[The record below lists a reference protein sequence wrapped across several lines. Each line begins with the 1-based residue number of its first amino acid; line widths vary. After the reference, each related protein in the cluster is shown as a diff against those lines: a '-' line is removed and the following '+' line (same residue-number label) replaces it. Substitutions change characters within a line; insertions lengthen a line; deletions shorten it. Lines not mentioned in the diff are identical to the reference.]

1 MIAQEN
7 VYRWSHE
14 IRACIHS
21 HTYIFIYIY
30 IYVDITVHIQNQAW
44 PLNWRYSQVGGPSF
58 PESFDEHEA
67 GAPEAQEM
75 QRVLDISSF
84 LES

>member
-1 MIAQEN
+1 M
-7 VYRWSHE
+7 HTL
-14 IRACIHS
+14 
-21 HTYIFIYIY
+21 TYIYIHIHIYIY
-30 IYVDITVHIQNQAW
+30 LDITVHIQNQAW